1 MTPGVAPSGR
11 VREGQVQRVSVG
23 RRPLPSSPSSLAAW
37 LPALVVLGALACAGS
52 DLLGQP
58 WASPAPVASP
68 LVGTAVPLAWAVVW
82 LATSALVIGRARRG
96 GPDRRLWR
104 AVALFVVVV
113 GAAVTAH
120 PFLVRAFSATV
131 EPAWLVALA
140 VLPTGLAVYSALV
153 RWNLTRTHSSDPGDL
168 LNALSAVLAGQ
179 ALLGL
184 LVHHLGGAVDLP
196 WWQLQPVLAASAA
209 AITLTG
215 TALSTAM
222 MVGGRDRTAWLF
234 VLGCAAALVGGACL
248 AVGEGTHSVV
258 PGTGAAWAVAAACVA
273 LAAAQRT
280 EVAAPRA
287 LDAASA
293 TVGAYGVLLLAV
305 GVLVAGGLLPGST
318 GVDPWVS
325 AAAALSIAGAA
336 TRLLLNLSEVAQ
348 LAVSREE
355 AVTDELTGLA
365 NRRGVLQRIDALVAE
380 GAAFSLALIDLDRF
394 KEVNDGLGHAAGDA
408 LLVEVGRRLRGVP
421 GPSGATTGPS
431 PLLPPLVGR
440 LGGDEFAVVSP
451 LPTGGD
457 ADAEADAEADA
468 AVWGV
473 RLAEV
478 LEPAY
483 ALGSAVVHVGCSAG
497 VTVHHPVRWDGR
509 DGADLLRSADAAMYD
524 AKRSGGGSA
533 LYDRARHAVAR
544 PGLKTAEE
552 LRAAI
557 VRNELVLHHQPQLDV
572 ATGEVVGV
580 EALLR
585 WQHPE
590 RGLLGPGEFLPA
602 AEGHGLMGPL
612 TAHVL
617 AQAARQAAL
626 WRAEGL
632 DLRMSVNVSATNL
645 ADRALP
651 QQLAELLLE
660 HGLPASC
667 LVLEITESV
676 LVRDDDRTVA
686 VLAEL
691 ADLGVEMS
699 IDDFG
704 TGWSSLAQLHRL
716 RFTELKLD
724 RSFIVD
730 LVSDERAVAITAST
744 IDLAHALGLRV
755 VAEGVEGVATL
766 RRLADLRCDVS
777 QGWLHAR
784 AMPADELVTW
794 VARHAGRPSQPSP
807 SPSPRVSV
815 D

>member
-1 MTPGVAPSGR
+1 M
-11 VREGQVQRVSVG
+11 QRVSAG
-23 RRPLPSSPSSLAAW
+23 RTPSPPSSSSPLAGW
-37 LPALVVLGALACAGS
+37 LPAVVVLGALACAGW

-58 WASPAPVASP
+58 WASSAPDPSP

-82 LATSALVIGRARRG
+82 LATSALVVGRARRG
-96 GPDRRLWR
+96 GHDRHLWR
-104 AVALFVVVV
+104 TVALFVVVV
-113 GAAVTAH
+113 GAAVAAH
-120 PFLVRAFSATV
+120 PLLVRASSATV

-168 LNALSAVLAGQ
+168 LNGLSAVLAGQ

-184 LVHHLGGAVDLP
+184 LVSHFGSAVDLP

-248 AVGEGTHSVV
+248 AVGEGTGDLV

-273 LAAAQRT
+273 VAAAQRT

-305 GVLVAGGLLPGST
+305 GVLVVGGLLPGSA

-325 AAAALSIAGAA
+325 ATAALSIAGAA

-380 GAAFSLALIDLDRF
+380 GGAFSLALIDLDRF

-408 LLVEVGRRLRGVP
+408 LLVEVGRRLRSVP

-431 PLLPPLVGR
+431 SLLPPLVGR

-451 LPTGGD
+451 LPAEAVAD
-457 ADAEADAEADA
+457 ADVEA
-468 AVWGV
+468 WGV
-473 RLAEV
+473 RLTEV

-497 VTVHHPVRWDGR
+497 VTVHHPAHWDGR

-533 LYDRARHAVAR
+533 VYDRARHAVAR
-544 PGLKTAEE
+544 PGLRTAEE
-552 LRAAI
+552 LRAAM
-557 VRNELVLHHQPQLDV
+557 VRDELVLHHQPQLDV

-730 LVSDERAVAITAST
+730 LLSDERAVAITAST

-755 VAEGVEGVATL
+755 VAEGVEDEATL

-794 VARHAGRPSQPSP
+794 VARHAGRPPHRSPSPSP
-807 SPSPRVSV
+807 SPSPRVSAT
-815 D
+815 